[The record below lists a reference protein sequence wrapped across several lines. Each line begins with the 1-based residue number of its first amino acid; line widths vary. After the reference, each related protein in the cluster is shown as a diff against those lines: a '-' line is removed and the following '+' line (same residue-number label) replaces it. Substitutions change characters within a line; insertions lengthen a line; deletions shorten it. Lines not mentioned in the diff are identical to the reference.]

1 MLFSSLTFLLYF
13 LPAVLLIHYVLP
25 QKLQN
30 PFLLLA
36 SLVFYAWG
44 DARRVPLF
52 LGLLTADWGIGLAL
66 GRARKPLAR
75 RLLLLAGLAANFGAL
90 IVYKYAG
97 FLLGVMCMDIYK
109 SNILNALLIGA
120 AASFVC
126 GLIYYAVDILLKGYT
141 DLPYFILHIILP
153 ETVYNCIA
161 TIPLFIIT
169 LLIYNR
175 AESRRM
181 KYADLE

>member
-1 MLFSSLTFLLYF
+1 MRYVKLFIACFLLFIIQTSLIPYIQIGSVKPNLMLMFTVAAAMIYGARYSVFCGVLFGF
-13 LPAVLLIHYVLP
+13 LHDCFFAEY
-25 QKLQN
+25 
-30 PFLLLA
+30 
-36 SLVFYAWG
+36 
-44 DARRVPLF
+44 
-52 LGLLTADWGIGLAL
+52 IGLNL
-66 GRARKPLAR
+66 
-75 RLLLLAGLAANFGAL
+75 F
-90 IVYKYAG
+90 VYTSAG